1 MRSLVLYPDPIL
13 KKRAAAVAA
22 ITPEIRELGEGMEE
36 ALEKYQGVG
45 LAGPQVGVL
54 LRVIVV
60 QDGDKTIV
68 CVNPEIT
75 RQSRATSVQEEGCLS
90 IPNTFLL
97 IRRPA
102 SITVAYQNLQGTL
115 VRRNAT
121 GLTARIFQHEIDH
134 LNGILIIDRVGFWKR
149 WKLRAQLKSIHG

>member
-13 KKRAAAVAA
+13 KKRAAAIAN
-22 ITPEIRELGEGMEE
+22 ITPEIRELGEDMEE
-36 ALEKYQGVG
+36 ALGKYQGVG
-45 LAGPQVGVL
+45 LAGPQVGVSS
-54 LRVIVV
+54 RVIVV

-90 IPNTFLL
+90 IPNIFLP

-102 SITVAYQNLQGTL
+102 SITVTYQDLQGTR

-121 GLTARIFQHEIDH
+121 GLAARIFQHEIDH

-149 WKLRAQLKSIHG
+149 WELRAQLKNIHG